1 MQWPDAT
8 VSAGQEAARAAGFES
23 RPYGS
28 RPYGFEAVGVV
39 TQGGGAVSVTTFWTD
54 AGVPSGLDLPCTEDP
69 ELFFAEAP
77 ADVEAAKALCQGC
90 RARISCLEG
99 ALERREPWGVWGG
112 ELLLRGTVV
121 PRKRPRG
128 RPRKEDA
135 AIDKA
140 DEQAALPARSS
151 SSQHSAVL
159 GRSRYSS
166 MSHTKRHDTSSAH
179 NAEAEVHH
187 VLPVRNPGTRPK

>member
-1 MQWPDAT
+1 MEWPDA
-8 VSAGQEAARAAGFES
+8 S
-23 RPYGS
+23 
-28 RPYGFEAVGVV
+28 FEAV
-39 TQGGGAVSVTTFWTD
+39 AVIESYVDKTTERAASGIAALFNFPD
-54 AGVPSGLDLPCTEDP
+54 VPVGLDLPCTEDA

-90 RARISCLEG
+90 RIRAACLEG

-135 AIDKA
+135 ELAKA
-140 DEQAALPARSS
+140 DEQAA
-151 SSQHSAVL
+151 
-159 GRSRYSS
+159 
-166 MSHTKRHDTSSAH
+166 
-179 NAEAEVHH
+179 
-187 VLPVRNPGTRPK
+187 

>member
-1 MQWPDAT
+1 MAPMQWPDAT
-8 VSAGQEAARAAGFES
+8 VSAGVAAASAAGFEARS
-23 RPYGS
+23 S
-28 RPYGFEAVGVV
+28 GFEAVGLVE
-39 TQGGGAVSVTTFWTD
+39 QGGGAISVAALL
-54 AGVPSGLDLPCTEDP
+54 AGVGVPTGLDLPCTEDA

-77 ADVEAAKALCQGC
+77 ADVEAAKELCRGC

-135 AIDKA
+135 AIAKA
-140 DEQAALPARSS
+140 DEQAA
-151 SSQHSAVL
+151 
-159 GRSRYSS
+159 
-166 MSHTKRHDTSSAH
+166 
-179 NAEAEVHH
+179 
-187 VLPVRNPGTRPK
+187 

>member
-1 MQWPDAT
+1 MLRPDAS
-8 VSAGQEAARAAGFES
+8 VSAPSAAGFES
-23 RPYGS
+23 ISS
-28 RPYGFEAVGVV
+28 RSEAVAVV
-39 TQGGGAVSVTTFWTD
+39 DPYVDEHAGQGATATGIAMLFGQTE
-54 AGVPSGLDLPCTEDP
+54 VPTGLDLPCADDP

-90 RARISCLEG
+90 RIRVACLEG

-135 AIDKA
+135 ELAKA
-140 DEQAALPARSS
+140 DERAA
-151 SSQHSAVL
+151 
-159 GRSRYSS
+159 
-166 MSHTKRHDTSSAH
+166 
-179 NAEAEVHH
+179 
-187 VLPVRNPGTRPK
+187 